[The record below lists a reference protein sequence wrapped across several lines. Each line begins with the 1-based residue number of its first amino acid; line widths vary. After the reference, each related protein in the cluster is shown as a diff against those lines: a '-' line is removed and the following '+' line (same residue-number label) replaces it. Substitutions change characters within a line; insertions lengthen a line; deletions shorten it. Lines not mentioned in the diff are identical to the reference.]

1 MRLMTHNERQPK
13 LSVSGMLDWQLP
25 RAWRIA
31 VLCIVAAIPLRLVLA
46 HYSPRTG
53 WSSLILFGTRF
64 FPVAIPEM
72 KACQPSL
79 LDGYGY
85 DGQFYCQVAI
95 DPTLRNPHL
104 KDSLDSPAYRSTR
117 ILMPALAHV
126 VGLGNPC
133 RIIQVY
139 AVLNLVF
146 WFALLLGMVRYLRP
160 QTVRDHVCVAAA
172 ALTSGILFSLARSLT
187 DLPAATLAFYSA
199 VFSGSTAVALMAL
212 ALLTKETYVLS
223 LPRLLEPGLADR
235 HTTRTTAMRLGL
247 AVAPLAVW
255 YFYAHL
261 HFGFSRSDGPNVS
274 WPGLGVADYLWR
286 AWHHWYPKR
295 ILSPRLIQ
303 ELLAPI
309 SLLVQ
314 IAYMLWHRAP
324 ASPYWR
330 MGIGFALSFLLLSP
344 DVFIDQYSFCR
355 DAIPLTLAFNI
366 ELMRDKRSTFLLWFT
381 AGNIGLLSG
390 VRETM
395 LFLN

>member
-1 MRLMTHNERQPK
+1 MRWMTDDERQAK
-13 LSVSGMLDWQLP
+13 LSILRILDWYVP

-53 WSSLILFGTRF
+53 WSSLVLFGTRF
-64 FPVAIPEM
+64 YPVAIPEM
-72 KACQPSL
+72 KTCQPSL
-79 LDGYGY
+79 MEGAGY

-117 ILMPALAHV
+117 ILVPALAYV
-126 VGLGNPC
+126 IGLGNPC

-146 WFALLLGMVRYLRP
+146 WFLLLLGMVRYLRP
-160 QTVRDHVCVAAA
+160 QTVRDHMCVVAAV
-172 ALTSGILFSLARSLT
+172 LTSGIMFSMARSLT

-199 VFSGSTAVALMAL
+199 ALSGSAAVAVMAL
-212 ALLTKETYVLS
+212 ALLAKETYVLS
-223 LPRLLEPGLADR
+223 LPRLLGPANGDR
-235 HTTRTTAMRLGL
+235 HAIRTTVARLGL

-255 YFYAHL
+255 YFYAHF
-261 HFGFSRSDGPNVS
+261 HFGFLRSDGPNVS

-286 AWHHWYPKR
+286 AWRHWYPKR
-295 ILSPRLIQ
+295 ILSPRFIQ

-314 IAYMLWHRAP
+314 VGYMLWRRAP
-324 ASPYWR
+324 KSPYWR
-330 MGIGFALSFLLLSP
+330 MGIGFAVGFLLLSP

-366 ELMRDKRSTFLLWFT
+366 ELMRNKRSTFLLWFI